1 MEDQHNFSQKVIED
15 IDFTDDNEAFPTSTP
30 TSFTNSS
37 IYESVGQVNTT
48 GFASPSKPLSFMT
61 MATICTN
68 ISCKQAVLHLNDT
81 LTTGNEMTGKDASW
95 ILTSAVIIFTM
106 QTGMYGPAIWESIR
120 KNILATFSRLVKRY
134 FKFYFMGG

>member
-15 IDFTDDNEAFPTSTP
+15 IDFTDDNGAFPTSTP

-37 IYESVGQVNTT
+37 IYDSIAQVNTT

-68 ISCKQAVLHLNDT
+68 VSCKQAVLHLNDT
-81 LTTGNEMTGKDASW
+81 LPSGNEMTGKDASW

-106 QTGMYGPAIWESIR
+106 QTGMC
-120 KNILATFSRLVKRY
+120 
-134 FKFYFMGG
+134 